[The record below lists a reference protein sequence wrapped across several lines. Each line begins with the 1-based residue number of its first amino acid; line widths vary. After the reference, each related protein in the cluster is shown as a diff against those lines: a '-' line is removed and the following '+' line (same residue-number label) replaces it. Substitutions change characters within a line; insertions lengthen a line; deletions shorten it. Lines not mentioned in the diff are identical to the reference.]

1 MNYYL
6 VPQSIAESLQL
17 TRIRKSSAGGM
28 FLLSEYDLQPYGID
42 RAIDEGAMELSENR
56 APVPTAE
63 PEQEQLPSEGDGES
77 QGETVED
84 SQQEQEETQEEDTG
98 DSAEGSPEEEDDP
111 EVDPAV
117 DPEADPE
124 EEENDEE
131 NDEPDNGGE

>member
-77 QGETVED
+77 QGDTVED

-98 DSAEGSPEEEDDP
+98 DSPEESPEEED
-111 EVDPAV
+111 

>member
-98 DSAEGSPEEEDDP
+98 DSPEESPEEED
-111 EVDPAV
+111 